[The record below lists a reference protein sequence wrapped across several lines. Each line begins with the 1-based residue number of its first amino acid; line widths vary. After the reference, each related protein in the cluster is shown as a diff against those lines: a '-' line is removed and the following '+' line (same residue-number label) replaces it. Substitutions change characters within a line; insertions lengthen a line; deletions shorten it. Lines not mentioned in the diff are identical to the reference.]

1 MNVYEGDK
9 VLGVYGYGVLNRNP
23 LAYFDLEANNGTAVD
38 ARWRNA
44 LAAMPDV
51 IGFRNA
57 SCAQAALDTGM
68 AGNVTAAVCKPQAT
82 AVSRRVQGNS
92 LY

>member
-9 VLGVYGYGVLNRNP
+9 VLGVYGYGVLNRNQP

-44 LAAMPDV
+44 LAAMPVV
-51 IGFRNA
+51 IGFCNA

-68 AGNVTAAVCKPQAT
+68 ANNVAIKPWQPFA
-82 AVSRRVQGNS
+82 N
-92 LY
+92 LKLL